1 MNSLNL
7 QGRYDR
13 TLIRRLL
20 YGIPLMLG
28 VTFISF
34 LLMVYFG
41 PDKTYELLGK
51 NPTAEQISE
60 VRQALGYDKAFLL
73 RYGDYLRE
81 LITLDL
87 GLSDSSGESVAAVL
101 TRSLPVS
108 IALVLPGFVLGN
120 LFGLAL
126 GMLAAWFRGRWL
138 DKLVMSASVVG
149 MSVSFLVIIIGLQIL
164 LCTPY
169 GVNLFPAR
177 GWQVTDLGSYL
188 LYVTVPTLALILIT
202 LGYNTRFYRAV
213 LADEIE
219 RDHIRT
225 VRAYGGSPVEILF
238 KHVLKNSLIPVL
250 TRIMFS
256 IPFVVIS
263 GSLLLESY
271 FGIPGIG
278 LVTFNAITSGDQPIL
293 KAVVGLT
300 GVLFVFALMIN
311 DMLYSIVDPRM
322 SRS

>member
-1 MNSLNL
+1 MTKLVF
-7 QGRYDR
+7 
-13 TLIRRLL
+13 IVRRIL
-20 YGIPLMLG
+20 YGIPLLLG

-51 NPTAEQISE
+51 NPTGEQINE
-60 VRQALGYDKAFLL
+60 VRHALGYDQPFLL
-73 RYGDYLRE
+73 RYGSYLRE
-81 LITLDL
+81 LVTLDL
-87 GLSDSSGESVAAVL
+87 GLSDSTGEAVASIL

-108 IALVLPGFVLGN
+108 AALVLPGFVLGN
-120 LFGLAL
+120 IIGLML
-126 GMLAAWFRGRWL
+126 GMLAAWHRGGWL
-138 DKLVMSASVVG
+138 DKVVMSASVVG

-169 GVNLFPAR
+169 GLNLFPVR
-177 GWQVTDLGSYL
+177 GWQVHDLSSYVY
-188 LYVTVPTLALILIT
+188 YVTVPTLALLLVT

-213 LADEIE
+213 MVEEIE
-219 RDHIRT
+219 RDHILT
-225 VRAYGGSPVEILF
+225 LRAYGTAPFELLF
-238 KHVLKNSLIPVL
+238 KHVLKNSLIPVM

-256 IPFVVIS
+256 VPFVLVS

-300 GVLFVFALMIN
+300 GVLFVLALMLN
-311 DMLYSIVDPRM
+311 DMLYSMVDPRVV
-322 SRS
+322 RQ

>member
-1 MNSLNL
+1 MNR
-7 QGRYDR
+7 RYI
-13 TLIRRLL
+13 TRRVL
-20 YGIPLMLG
+20 YGIPLILG
-28 VTFISF
+28 VTFVSF

-51 NPTAEQISE
+51 NPTTEQISE
-60 VRQALGYDKAFLL
+60 VRRALGYDRAFLL

-81 LITLDL
+81 LVTLDL
-87 GLSDSSGESVAAVL
+87 GLSDSSGEPVSVIL
-101 TRSLPVS
+101 KRTLPVS
-108 IALVLPGFVLGN
+108 IALVLPGFILGN
-120 LFGLAL
+120 LLGLAL
-126 GMLAAWFRGRWL
+126 GLLAAWYRGKWL

-169 GVNLFPAR
+169 GLNLFPVR
-177 GWQVTDLGSYL
+177 GWQVHDLGSYL
-188 LYVTVPTLALILIT
+188 YYVTVPTLALVLVT

-213 LADEIE
+213 MVEEIE

-225 VRAYGGSPVEILF
+225 AQAYGASPRELLF
-238 KHVLKNSLIPVL
+238 RHVLKNSLIPVL

-256 IPFVVIS
+256 VPFVVIS

-300 GVLFVFALMIN
+300 GVLFVLALTVN
-311 DMLYSIVDPRM
+311 DMLYSLVDPRVAKP
-322 SRS
+322 

>member
-1 MNSLNL
+1 MT
-7 QGRYDR
+7 GRYL
-13 TLIRRLL
+13 TRRLL
-20 YGIPLMLG
+20 YGIPLVLG

-51 NPTAEQISE
+51 NPTTEQIAE
-60 VRQALGYDKAFLL
+60 VRHALGYDRPFLL
-73 RYGDYLRE
+73 RYGHYVRE

-87 GLSDSSGESVAAVL
+87 GLSDSTGEPVSSILKRTLPISVA
-101 TRSLPVS
+101 
-108 IALVLPGFVLGN
+108 LVVPGFILGN
-120 LFGLAL
+120 LLGMAL
-126 GMLAAWFRGRWL
+126 GLLAAWYRGKWL

-149 MSVSFLVIIIGLQIL
+149 MSISFLVIIIGLQIL

-169 GVNLFPAR
+169 GLNLFPVR
-177 GWQVTDLGSYL
+177 GWQVHDPGSYIY
-188 LYVTVPTLALILIT
+188 YVTVPTLALVLVT
-202 LGYNTRFYRAV
+202 LGYNTRFYRAIMAEEV
-213 LADEIE
+213 ES
-219 RDHIRT
+219 DHIRT
-225 VRAYGGSPVEILF
+225 LRAYGASPAELLF

-256 IPFVVIS
+256 VPFILIS

-300 GVLFVFALMIN
+300 GVLFVLALTIN
-311 DMLYSIVDPRM
+311 DMLYGMVDPRVTK
-322 SRS
+322 S

>member
-1 MNSLNL
+1 MTRS
-7 QGRYDR
+7 YVA
-13 TLIRRLL
+13 RRLL
-20 YGIPLMLG
+20 YGIPLVLG

-51 NPTAEQISE
+51 NPTADQIRE
-60 VRQALGYDKAFLL
+60 VRQALGYDQPFML
-73 RYGDYLRE
+73 RYADYLKQ
-81 LITLDL
+81 LVTLDL
-87 GLSDSSGESVAAVL
+87 GLSDSSGESVSSIL
-101 TRSLPVS
+101 GRTLPIS

-120 LFGLAL
+120 VAGLML
-126 GMLAAWFRGRWL
+126 GLMAAWYRGKWL
-138 DKLVMSASVVG
+138 DKLIMSASVVG

-169 GVNLFPAR
+169 GLNLFPVR
-177 GWQVTDLGSYL
+177 GWQVHDLGSYL
-188 LYVTVPTLALILIT
+188 YFVTVPTLALVLVT

-213 LADEIE
+213 MADEID

-225 VRAYGGSPVEILF
+225 LRAYGASPFELMF
-238 KHVLKNSLIPVL
+238 KHVLKNSLIPIL

-278 LVTFNAITSGDQPIL
+278 LVTFNAITSGDQPVL

-300 GVLFVFALMIN
+300 GVLFVLALTVN
-311 DMLYSIVDPRM
+311 DLLYSLVDPRVAKP
-322 SRS
+322 

>member
-1 MNSLNL
+1 
-7 QGRYDR
+7 
-13 TLIRRLL
+13 
-20 YGIPLMLG
+20 MLG

-51 NPTAEQISE
+51 NPTTEQIAE
-60 VRQALGYDKAFLL
+60 VRHSLGYDRPFMI
-73 RYGDYLRE
+73 RYFDYIGE
-81 LITLDL
+81 LVTLDL
-87 GLSDSSGESVAAVL
+87 GLSDSNGEPVANILKRTLPISV
-101 TRSLPVS
+101 
-108 IALVLPGFVLGN
+108 ALVLPGFVLGN
-120 LFGLAL
+120 LL
-126 GMLAAWFRGRWL
+126 GMVLGLMAAWYRGKWL
-138 DKLVMSASVVG
+138 DKVVMSASVVG
-149 MSVSFLVIIIGLQIL
+149 MSISFLVIIIGLQIL

-169 GVNLFPAR
+169 GLNLFPVR
-177 GWQVTDLGSYL
+177 GWQVNGLGSYL
-188 LYVTVPTLALILIT
+188 YYVTVPTLALILVT

-213 LADEIE
+213 MADEIE

-225 VRAYGGSPVEILF
+225 LQAYGAGPAEILF
-238 KHVLKNSLIPVL
+238 RHVLKNSLIPVL

-256 IPFVVIS
+256 IPFVLVS

-300 GVLFVFALMIN
+300 GVLFVLAVTLN
-311 DMLYSIVDPRM
+311 DLLYSVVDPRVA
-322 SRS
+322 RS